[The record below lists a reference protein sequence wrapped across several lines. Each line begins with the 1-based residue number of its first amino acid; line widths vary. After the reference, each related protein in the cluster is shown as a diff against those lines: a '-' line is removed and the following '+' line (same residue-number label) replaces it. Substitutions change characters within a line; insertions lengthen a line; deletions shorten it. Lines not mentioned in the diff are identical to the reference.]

1 MSGRLPKPMRFIA
14 GSPSPKPGPSTD
26 ALLDELEAELDK
38 AARQAGVGP
47 EDPLWP
53 VLQCWKTVIRATLQ
67 RAARSDEIVL
77 AAVQRFDS
85 QVDRLELQQNVNLEM
100 LREVRQGAEIEMRR
114 LFLRSAAELSATIG
128 DDIAKANARR
138 ARVLD
143 RNSILS
149 TAVGLL
155 MILAVTGA
163 GCWAWGRS
171 ITTGEVSTVVG
182 DVQLSLGNRLRDARA
197 LALLVERNPLAAELR
212 NCLTGDSDTWKDR
225 SNRYICAMPVYLD
238 MPPTPQPAPSGTFQL
253 PPISTAPT
261 PASPPVWALPGR
273 PPTGPVTIPSQP

>member
-1 MSGRLPKPMRFIA
+1 MSGSLPKLMRFIA
-14 GSPSPKPGPSTD
+14 APPPPEPGLGTD

-53 VLQCWKTVIRATLQ
+53 VLQCWKTVIRATLR

-77 AAVQRFDS
+77 AAVQRFDD
-85 QVDRLELQQNVNLEM
+85 QIDRLERQQSGNLK
-100 LREVRQGAEIEMRR
+100 LNREMREGLEVQMR
-114 LFLRSAAELSATIG
+114 HLFLKSAAELSATIG
-128 DDIAKANARR
+128 KDIVKANARR

-149 TAVGLL
+149 TAAGLL
-155 MILAVTGA
+155 MALTVTGA

-171 ITTGEVSTVVG
+171 VSTGEVSAVVG
-182 DVQLSLGNRLRDARA
+182 DVQLSLGSHVRDAKA
-197 LALLVERNPLAAELR
+197 LALLAERNPLAAELR

-225 SNRYICAMPVYLD
+225 SNRYVCAMPVYLD

-253 PPISTAPT
+253 PPISTAPA
-261 PASPPVWALPGR
+261 PASPPIWALPGR
-273 PPTGPVTIPSQP
+273 PPTGPVTFPSQP